1 MNTSLITM
9 LAAEQP
15 GRVIGFD
22 AQLMWDLGMQLFNTF
37 IIVFILYYFIHKPI
51 TAMLDKRKQGIAQNI
66 DDAKAAK
73 ADAIEL
79 KADYEERIAKIDEE
93 AAKILKDARAKALVR
108 EEQIIAEAK
117 KEAQLIKEKA
127 AKDILLEKERVKDE
141 MKTQMVDVS
150 TLMASKFVALSL
162 DEAKQNEIIDEI
174 INGMGDVQWLS

>member
-1 MNTSLITM
+1 MNTSVITM
-9 LAAEQP
+9 LAAQEP

-22 AQLMWDLGMQLFNTF
+22 AQLMWDVGIQLFNTF
-37 IIVFILYYFIHKPI
+37 IIVIILYIFIHKPI

-73 ADAIEL
+73 AEAIEL
-79 KADYEERIAKIDEE
+79 KADYENRIAKINEE
-93 AAKILKDARAKALVR
+93 AAQILKDARAKALVR
-108 EEQIIAEAK
+108 EEEIIAKAR

-127 AKDILLEKERVKDE
+127 AKDILLEQERVKDD
-141 MKTQMVDVS
+141 MKTQMIDVS
-150 TLMASKFVALSL
+150 TLMASKFVALSI

>member
-37 IIVFILYYFIHKPI
+37 IIVIILYIFIHKPI

-93 AAKILKDARAKALVR
+93 AAEILKAARAKALER

-141 MKTQMVDVS
+141 MKTQMIDVS
-150 TLMASKFVALSL
+150 TLMASKFVALSI

>member
-9 LAAEQP
+9 LAAQQP

-22 AQLMWDLGMQLFNTF
+22 AQLIWDLGMQLFNTF
-37 IIVFILYYFIHKPI
+37 VIVFVLYYFIHKPI

-93 AAKILKDARAKALVR
+93 AAQILKDARAKALVR
-108 EEQIIAEAK
+108 EEEIIAEAK
-117 KEAQLIKEKA
+117 KEAESIKAKA
-127 AKDILLEKERVKDE
+127 AKDILLEQERVKDE
-141 MKTQMVDVS
+141 MKTQMIDVS
-150 TLMASKFVALSL
+150 TLMASKFVALSI
-162 DEAKQNEIIDEI
+162 DEAKQSEIIDEI
-174 INGMGDVQWLS
+174 INEMGDVQWLS